1 MNFAAFLFYLV
12 SALALTAALGTVV
25 ARNIVY
31 AALSLIATLALV
43 GGLFFI
49 LHADFIALVQLLVY
63 GGAVSVLI
71 IFGLMMTATDRP
83 ATTPRDRWQ
92 RLLAFLGAAA
102 FLGLAAFAGFATDW
116 MRGRPEQLQR
126 VPPAEIANELFMK
139 WAIPFEVASL
149 VLLVALI
156 GAIVVARRESAND

>member
-12 SALALTAALGTVV
+12 SALALTAALGTVL

-31 AALSLIATLALV
+31 AALSLIAALALV
-43 GGLFFI
+43 AGIFFI

-71 IFGLMMTATDRP
+71 IFGLMLTATDRP
-83 ATTPRDRWQ
+83 VTAPRDRWQ
-92 RLLAFLGAAA
+92 RVLALLGAAA
-102 FLGLAAFAGFATDW
+102 FLGLAAFAAFATDW

-126 VPPAEIANELFMK
+126 VPPAEIANELFTK

-156 GAIVVARRESAND
+156 GAIVVARREPQ